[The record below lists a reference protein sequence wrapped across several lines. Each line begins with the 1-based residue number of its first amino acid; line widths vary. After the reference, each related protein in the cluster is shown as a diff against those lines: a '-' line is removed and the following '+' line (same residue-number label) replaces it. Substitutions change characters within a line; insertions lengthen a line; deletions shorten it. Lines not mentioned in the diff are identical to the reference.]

1 MVGREILTIIAEV
14 KLMEA
19 TAGLYHALAAI
30 RSNNLSSMARMA
42 ERRFVC
48 GAL

>member
-1 MVGREILTIIAEV
+1 MVGRKILTIIAEV
-14 KLMEA
+14 MLMEA
-19 TAGLYHALAAI
+19 TTSLYHALAAI
-30 RSNNLSSMARMA
+30 RSNNLSNMARMA

>member
-1 MVGREILTIIAEV
+1 MVGRKILTIIAEV
-14 KLMEA
+14 MLMEV
-19 TAGLYHALAAI
+19 TTSLYHALAAI
-30 RSNNLSSMARMA
+30 RSNNLSNMARMA